1 MRIRYCI
8 VTLNQFSWVIDK
20 HLPSIDESLVDGVHL
35 FVSEVQ
41 EQSYNDQHF
50 VDPCEVPEAM
60 RQLERFKN
68 WKVGSSTN
76 NYGVANAWN
85 LFAKEAKK
93 EGYDAI
99 IVAND
104 DIYLYPEVLKKFIDA
119 MKISDFTSFVEY
131 NMFSFY
137 GMHISFF
144 DKVGEFDENFWPA
157 YYEDNDYHYRMK
169 LIGLDSVNVEG
180 TSYFHAGSA
189 TLGKF
194 DLIRKMMHHHNFS
207 KNTDY
212 YIAKWGGLPHEER
225 FTRPFDGAENSGNV
239 KGKLTRSVIN
249 GIEPITSD
257 D

>member
-20 HLPSIDESLVDGVHL
+20 HLPSIDESLVVGVHL
-35 FVSEVQ
+35 FVREVQ
-41 EQSYNDQHF
+41 DQEYNGQHF
-50 VDPCEVPEAM
+50 ADPCEVTEAM

-85 LFAKEAKK
+85 LFAEEAKK
-93 EGYDAI
+93 DGYDAI

-104 DIYLYPEVLKKFIDA
+104 DIYLYPEVLKKFIDT
-119 MKISDFTSFVEY
+119 MKTSEFTSFVEY

-137 GMHISFF
+137 GMHISLF

-169 LIGLDSVNVEG
+169 LIGLDSANVEG

-212 YIAKWGGLPHEER
+212 YIAKWGGLPHEEK
-225 FTRPFDGAENSGNV
+225 FTRPFDGAENSGNI